1 MARIFHFCSLSKIT
15 FKLSN
20 YLSKIEA
27 DDRNSLGSK
36 KMAQAPESL
45 DFSLDTDKSLDRDCT
60 TLSRHVLQQLQSFS
74 PDAQDLSALMNRIA
88 LAGKL
93 IARRLSRAGLMEGV
107 LGFTGE
113 VNVQGESV
121 KKMDVYANEVFIS
134 VFKQS
139 GLVCRLASEEME
151 RPYYIPE
158 NCPIGRYTLLYDPI
172 DGSSNTDT
180 NLGLGSIFAIRQQ
193 QGNDIDGQA
202 TDILTNGRKQI
213 AAGYV
218 LYGPSTMLIYTIG
231 RGVHSFTLDPS
242 LGEFILTEENIR
254 IPDYGA
260 VYSVNEGNFWQWEE
274 SIREYIRYV
283 HRTEGYSARYSGAMV
298 SDIHR
303 ILVQGGVFL
312 YPGTVQK
319 PEGKLRLLYESAP
332 LAFVIEQAGGRATT
346 GLVDILDVVPTKLH
360 QRTPLIIGSK
370 EDVSRVESF
379 IQNGH

>member
-1 MARIFHFCSLSKIT
+1 MT
-15 FKLSN
+15 
-20 YLSKIEA
+20 
-27 DDRNSLGSK
+27 
-36 KMAQAPESL
+36 QAPESL
-45 DFSLDTDKSLDRDCT
+45 DLSMNDATDKNLDRDCT
-60 TLSRHVLQQLQSFS
+60 TLSRHVLQQMQSFAA
-74 PDAQDLSALMNRIA
+74 DAQDLSMLMNRIG

-93 IARRLSRAGLMEGV
+93 VARRLSRAGLMEGV
-107 LGFTGE
+107 LGFSGD

-121 KKMDVYANEVFIS
+121 KKMDVYANDVFIS

-151 RPYYIPE
+151 EPYYIPE

-180 NLGLGSIFAIRQQ
+180 NLSLGSIFAIRQQ
-193 QGNDIDGQA
+193 QGDDVDHKA
-202 TDILTNGRKQI
+202 TDLLTNGRKQI
-213 AAGYV
+213 AAGYI
-218 LYGPSTMLIYTIG
+218 LYGPSTMLVYTMG
-231 RGVHSFTLDPS
+231 NGVHSFTLDPS
-242 LGEFILTEENIR
+242 LGEFILSEENIK
-254 IPDYGA
+254 IPNHGS

-274 SIREYIRYV
+274 SMREYIRYV
-283 HRTEGYSARYSGAMV
+283 HRTEGYTARYSGAMV

-312 YPGTVQK
+312 YPGTIQT

-332 LAFVIEQAGGRATT
+332 LAMLIEQAGGRATT
-346 GLVDILDVVPTKLH
+346 GLVDILDVVPKKLH

-370 EDVSRVESF
+370 EDVAKVESF